1 MSWLARVIDRS
12 SSDELWLTV
21 CGADLRTAEANALAK
36 AAFLFRANPASLD
49 AVSVHQ
55 LATRRDAES

>member
-1 MSWLARVIDRS
+1 MSWQARVIDRS
-12 SSDELWLTV
+12 SGDELWLTV

-36 AAFLFRANPASLD
+36 AAFLFRANPSSLD

>member
-1 MSWLARVIDRS
+1 MSWQARVIDRS
-12 SSDELWLTV
+12 SNDEMWLTV

-36 AAFLFRANPASLD
+36 AAFQFRANPADLD

-55 LATRRDAES
+55 LPTRRDVES